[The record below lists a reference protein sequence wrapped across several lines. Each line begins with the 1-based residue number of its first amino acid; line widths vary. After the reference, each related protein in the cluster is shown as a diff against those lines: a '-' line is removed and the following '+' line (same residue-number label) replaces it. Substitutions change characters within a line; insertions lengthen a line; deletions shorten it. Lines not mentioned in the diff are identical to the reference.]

1 MPVFAGLT
9 PGRLLAMLR
18 DPSSPLNVRWSRLL
32 GLSPWFLR
40 MLANA
45 NEGRVRAITRALANL
60 CQNGERTYAAL
71 WQAAGMG
78 DLVRAHGSLALSLS
92 EEDRDRDWD
101 GPLALLRSMGVP
113 MERSGPAELKRQLP
127 GGPERGLFVREDADA
142 AVRDVRPGAGPRVTA
157 GDGRPDPGGRHRA
170 GAGDDLRAVRTTR
183 GVPREHPE
191 RRGLGHPAVLAA

>member
-1 MPVFAGLT
+1 MCAALFIQSAGGGVTIIDPGDPGTGASFGNAGIVVNTKLMPVFAGLT

-92 EEDRDRDWD
+92 EEDRDRD
-101 GPLALLRSMGVP
+101 
-113 MERSGPAELKRQLP
+113 
-127 GGPERGLFVREDADA
+127 
-142 AVRDVRPGAGPRVTA
+142 
-157 GDGRPDPGGRHRA
+157 
-170 GAGDDLRAVRTTR
+170 
-183 GVPREHPE
+183 
-191 RRGLGHPAVLAA
+191 